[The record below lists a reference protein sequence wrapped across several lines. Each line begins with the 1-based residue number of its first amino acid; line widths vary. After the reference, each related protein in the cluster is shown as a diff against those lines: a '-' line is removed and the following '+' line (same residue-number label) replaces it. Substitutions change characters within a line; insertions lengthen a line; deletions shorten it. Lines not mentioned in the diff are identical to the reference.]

1 MKLNRRDFMIFSG
14 LSIAS
19 KNLYLQTNTKPEKS
33 VPESWIELSPAN
45 IEWNLKKI
53 KQKVKTPVMG
63 VIKANAY
70 GHGLV
75 EFGKHLDRLG
85 IDALMVC
92 KLEEAVRL
100 RESGISCPI
109 YNFGPVIP
117 ENTPILVKHNISQF
131 LHSGGF
137 KEMNRRAEKLGA
149 SINVHIHAD
158 TGMHRMGFSHKDAVS
173 VLKQAHSLKGLS
185 LSGLSTTLTE
195 DKQFDKVQLQRLQSL
210 YEESQNLGIPIKTRH
225 AASSA
230 GIFESKSHYL
240 DMIRPGITLYG
251 CYPNQETRKQGSLS
265 LRPVLEFK
273 SRVVDVKTLNPG
285 ESVSYHRAYKAEK
298 RGKIAV
304 IPVGYSDGY
313 PPSVSQKSKVLI
325 EGKKYPLINT
335 VTANHMEA
343 LINVDSPVSP
353 GDEVTL
359 IGSQGSEKITAD
371 DVAQWSG
378 ISNYKVLIGLNPLIP
393 RYLLNQNPDHH
404 IF

>member
-1 MKLNRRDFMIFSG
+1 MKLNRRDFIIFSG
-14 LSIAS
+14 LTIAS
-19 KNLYLQTNTKPEKS
+19 KNLPLQKNINPAPA
-33 VPESWIELSPAN
+33 PESWIELSPTH

-92 KLEEAVRL
+92 KLQEAVTL
-100 RESGISCPI
+100 RESGVSCPI
-109 YNFGPVIP
+109 YNFGPLIP
-117 ENTPILVKHNISQF
+117 ENTHVLVKHNISQF
-131 LHSGGF
+131 LHSGDF
-137 KEMNRRAEKLGA
+137 KEMSRRAEKTGA
-149 SINVHIHAD
+149 KINVHIHAE
-158 TGMHRMGFSHKDAVS
+158 TGMHRMGLSRNHVIS
-173 VLKQAHSLKGLS
+173 VLKQAPLLKGLTI
-185 LSGLSTTLTE
+185 SGLSTTLCE
-195 DKQFDKVQLQRLQSL
+195 DKQFDKVQLKRLQSI
-210 YEESQNLGIPIKTRH
+210 YEESQNLGIKLKTRH

-230 GIFESKSHYL
+230 GIFESKSYYL

-251 CYPNQETRKQGSLS
+251 YYPNQETQKQDSLS

-285 ESVSYHRAYKAEK
+285 ESVSYHRAYKAAK
-298 RGKIAV
+298 REKIAV

-325 EGKKYPLINT
+325 KGKKYPIINT
-335 VTANHMEA
+335 ITANHMEA
-343 LINVDSPVSP
+343 LINSDSNVSP

-371 DVAQWSG
+371 DIAQWAG
-378 ISNYKVLIGLNPLIP
+378 ISNYKVLIRLNPLIP
-393 RYLLNQNPDHH
+393 RY
-404 IF
+404 

>member
-19 KNLYLQTNTKPEKS
+19 KNLYFKTNSKPERP
-33 VPESWIELSPAN
+33 VPESWIELNPTN

-53 KQKVKTPVMG
+53 KQKVKKPVMG

-92 KLEEAVRL
+92 KLQEAVRL
-100 RESGISCPI
+100 RESGINCPI
-109 YNFGPVIP
+109 YNFGPLVP
-117 ENTPILVKHNISQF
+117 ENTPILLRHNISQF
-131 LHSGGF
+131 LHAGDF
-137 KEMNRRAEKLGA
+137 KAMSRKAEKRGA
-149 SINVHIHAD
+149 PINVHIHLD
-158 TGMHRMGFSHKDAVS
+158 TGMHRMGLSHKEAIS
-173 VLKQAHSLKGLS
+173 VLKQASLLKGLS
-185 LSGLSTTLTE
+185 ISGLSTTLSE
-195 DKQFDKVQLQRLQSL
+195 DKPFDKVQLKRLQSL

-230 GIFESKSHYL
+230 GLFESKSYYL
-240 DMIRPGITLYG
+240 DMVRPGITLYG
-251 CYPNQETRKQGSLS
+251 CYPNQETRKQDPLS

-273 SRVVDVKTLNPG
+273 SRVVDVKTINPG
-285 ESVSYHRAYKAEK
+285 ESVSYHRAYKAQK
-298 RGKIAV
+298 RETIAV

-313 PPSVSQKSKVLI
+313 PPSVSQNSKVLI
-325 EGKKYPLINT
+325 KGKKYPIINT

-343 LINVDSPVSP
+343 LVSSDSPVSP

-359 IGSQGSEKITAD
+359 IGSEGSRGSEKITAD
-371 DVAQWSG
+371 DVAQWAG
-378 ISNYKVLIGLNPLIP
+378 ISNYKVLIGLNPLVP
-393 RYLLNQNPDHH
+393 RY
-404 IF
+404 